1 MGKDTFL
8 LLGTKIEL
16 GQTVQLNLDIARLHT
31 RTMIDVP
38 VIVSRGKKP
47 GPVILLNAGIHGD
60 EVNGVEIVRQI
71 ISKGYNKPE
80 CGTVICIPVLNVFG
94 FLHKTREF
102 PDGRDL
108 NRVFPGSKDGSL
120 ASRFA
125 YSFMKEIVPYVD
137 YCIDYHTGADSRFNF
152 SHLRIEGKSDD
163 NVELANVFGAPFIL
177 LSKEL
182 PKSFRSEAA
191 KIGVG
196 VLLFEGGKSLDL
208 DRVVTKIGVKG
219 ALKIMH
225 HLGMRDFSKEI
236 STKELELQPITL
248 TDSSWIRARHSG
260 MFRTNVS
267 IGTNIK
273 KGTILGSI
281 SDPFGDF
288 EKRVISKHNGVIICS
303 NHSPIVNQGDAIFHI
318 AFNKG
323 E

>member
-1 MGKDTFL
+1 MDKDIFSF
-8 LLGTKIEL
+8 L
-16 GQTVQLNLDIARLHT
+16 GQNIERGKTVQINLDIARLHT
-31 RTMIDVP
+31 RTPVEVP
-38 VIVSRGKKP
+38 IIVSRGQKP

-71 ISKGYNKPE
+71 ISKGYHKPE
-80 CGTVICIPVLNVFG
+80 CGTVVCIPVLNVFG

-108 NRVFPGSKDGSL
+108 NRVFPGSKEGSL

-125 YSFMKEIVPYVD
+125 YYLMKDVVPKVD
-137 YCIDYHTGADSRFNF
+137 YCIDYHTGASSRFNYT
-152 SHLRIEGKSDD
+152 HLRIEGTNPKSI
-163 NVELANVFGAPFIL
+163 ELANVFGAPYIL
-177 LSKEL
+177 LSKQL

-208 DRVVTKIGVKG
+208 DRAVTKVGVNG
-219 ALKIMH
+219 ALRVMQ
-225 HLGMRDFSKEI
+225 HLGMRDFRKQL
-236 STKELELQPITL
+236 STDPFVETVTL
-248 TDSSWIRARHSG
+248 TDSTWMRARHSG
-260 MFRTNVS
+260 MFRTTVS
-267 IGTNIK
+267 IGTKIK
-273 KGTILGSI
+273 KGTVLGSI

-288 EKRVISKHNGVIICS
+288 EKRVISKHDGVIICS
-303 NHSPIVNQGDAIFHI
+303 NHSPIVHQGDAIFHI